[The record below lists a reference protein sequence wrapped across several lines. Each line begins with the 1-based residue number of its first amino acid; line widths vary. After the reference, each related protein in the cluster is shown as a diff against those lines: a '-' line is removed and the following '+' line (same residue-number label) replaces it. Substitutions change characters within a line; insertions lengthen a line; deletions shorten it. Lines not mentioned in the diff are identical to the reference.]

1 MRQQRRSRKPRNT
14 GDLAYLGAL
23 VGMTIAGAHV
33 FWHVIEG
40 ELPRE
45 GPLLHIALDLGA
57 GTLAIAGLFAGVS
70 GLRNRM
76 ARA

>member
-1 MRQQRRSRKPRNT
+1 
-14 GDLAYLGAL
+14 
-23 VGMTIAGAHV
+23 MTIAGAHV